1 MKLNEYLMME
11 QEKIIEARIKFEE
24 DCDRFTK
31 YVRDVDH
38 QTDLAH
44 KASEEAVRR
53 RIALVE
59 NLERLQNEI
68 GQNERDWIKA
78 DDFVKQYLVSRNFV
92 EQVKSL
98 RINFDSNVELPSA
111 NSKLPYFMDSKKGGA
126 G

>member
-1 MKLNEYLMME
+1 MME

-31 YVRDVDH
+31 YVKDVDH

-53 RIALVE
+53 RIALVD

-98 RINFDSNVELPSA
+98 RINFDSAVELPSA
-111 NSKLPYFMDSKKGGA
+111 NSKLPYFMDSKKGG
-126 G
+126 GG